1 MKTQYWFD
9 CACISCKEDW
19 PLMHEMTN
27 ETLVFRCEAC
37 NGAVPFVADSN
48 NPLLR
53 CECGTPVPMLQV
65 KREIDGRDYLQ
76 GNFCKEPCKSNLTN
90 SLLCP

>member
-1 MKTQYWFD
+1 
-9 CACISCKEDW
+9 
-19 PLMHEMTN
+19 MHEMTN

-53 CECGTPVPMLQV
+53 CECGTPVPMLLLMV
-65 KREIDGRDYLQ
+65 RSTVIGRHAPLTTRAILD
-76 GNFCKEPCKSNLTN
+76 NLLAAAKPRAARN
-90 SLLCP
+90 NW

>member
-1 MKTQYWFD
+1 MTVDPTFPFFANSQKRLKTQYWFD
-9 CACISCKEDW
+9 CACIPCKEDW

-65 KREIDGRDYLQ
+65 RREIDIDSASRT
-76 GNFCKEPCKSNLTN
+76 SR
-90 SLLCP
+90 

>member
-1 MKTQYWFD
+1 
-9 CACISCKEDW
+9 
-19 PLMHEMTN
+19 MHEMTN

-65 KREIDGRDYLQ
+65 RSGEER
-76 GNFCKEPCKSNLTN
+76 
-90 SLLCP
+90 

>member
-1 MKTQYWFD
+1 
-9 CACISCKEDW
+9 
-19 PLMHEMTN
+19 MHEMTN

-65 KREIDGRDYLQ
+65 RREIDIGFTWSQEKRTLKKQ
-76 GNFCKEPCKSNLTN
+76 S
-90 SLLCP
+90 

>member
-1 MKTQYWFD
+1 
-9 CACISCKEDW
+9 
-19 PLMHEMTN
+19 MHEMTN

-65 KREIDGRDYLQ
+65 RREIDIG
-76 GNFCKEPCKSNLTN
+76 
-90 SLLCP
+90 